1 MKTQTLKTVVFII
14 ALVFGIQV
22 NAQSKNQNRQKPG
35 FEKIIKKLD
44 TNKDGLISKEEA
56 KKGERKRISENFD
69 KIDSDSDGFI
79 TLEELKAMRKK
90 KKQ

>member
-1 MKTQTLKTVVFII
+1 MKIKTLKTVVFILV
-14 ALVFGIQV
+14 LVFGIQV
-22 NAQSKNQNRQKPG
+22 NAQSKNRQKPD

-44 TNKDGLISKEEA
+44 TNKDGLIDKSEA
-56 KKGERKRISENFD
+56 AKGERKRLIENFD

-79 TLEELKAMRKK
+79 SLEELKAMRKK

>member
-1 MKTQTLKTVVFII
+1 MKIKTLKTVVFIL
-14 ALVFGIQV
+14 ALVFGIQA
-22 NAQSKNQNRQKPG
+22 NAQSKNQNKQKPD
-35 FEKIIKKLD
+35 FERILKKLD

-56 KKGERKRISENFD
+56 KKGERKRLIENFD

-79 TLEELKAMRKK
+79 SLEELKAMRKK